1 MDNGKLTV
9 NQIIEAIKMLTPTEY
24 SEFVSKYEGLGNPA
38 ENIDTYIEEQRFSNG
53 RSCPICGGTK
63 VVRNGKRKDGV
74 QKYCC
79 KECGKS
85 FVAKTS
91 TIASGTRK
99 SLDTWIKYIECMM
112 NCAPVRESAERC
124 GISQHILYGGIKS

>member
-9 NQIIEAIKMLTPTEY
+9 SQIIEAIKMLTPTEY
-24 SEFVSKYEGLGNPA
+24 NEFVSKYESLGNPA
-38 ENIDTYIEEQRFSNG
+38 ENIDAYIEEQRFS
-53 RSCPICGGTK
+53 RRLCPICGGTK

-91 TIASGTRK
+91 TVASGTRK
-99 SLDTWIKYIECMM
+99 SL
-112 NCAPVRESAERC
+112 AH
-124 GISQHILYGGIKS
+124 G